1 MAEPRDGKPQDEGVL
16 ARWSRRKQAARA
28 GEPEEPA
35 DSRLPADAQAQA
47 PEVRP
52 EAPATE
58 ERADLPDPA
67 TLDASSDFKPFL
79 RSGVPVETHRAALRR
94 LWRLDPFYSRHDG
107 LSDYCEDF
115 TDQAATL
122 KGVRTAWRVGRGLL
136 DQIDKAAER
145 RPETAS
151 VETVPAEA
159 AEGSREPPTEPAPTE
174 ARARPGTKAGRRTRR
189 PLPKRV

>member
-16 ARWSRRKQAARA
+16 ARWSRRKQAARVGGPA
-28 GEPEEPA
+28 QPA
-35 DSRLPADAQAQA
+35 DSRLPADAEDQA

-52 EAPATE
+52 EVPAME
-58 ERADLPDPA
+58 ERADLPDPD

-79 RSGVPVETHRAALRR
+79 RPGIPVEMHRAALRR

-151 VETVPAEA
+151 AETTPAEL
-159 AEGSREPPTEPAPTE
+159 PPDPTEPAPTE
-174 ARARPGTKAGRRTRR
+174 AKARPGAKAGRRTRR

>member
-16 ARWSRRKQAARA
+16 ARWSRRKQAART

-122 KGVRTAWRVGRGLL
+122 KAVRTAWRVGRGLL
-136 DQIDKAAER
+136 DQVDKAAER
-145 RPETAS
+145 TPQTAS
-151 VETVPAEA
+151 AETTPAE
-159 AEGSREPPTEPAPTE
+159 SEPDPPEPAPAGAKT
-174 ARARPGTKAGRRTRR
+174 RPGADTGPRTRR